1 MLEIPSFDEENLQES
16 VQKYKQRMKQL
27 QETNDALFRVNR
39 VLVEELQDVHH
50 HFLELSEVSKEVLN
64 RKRTSDR
71 HCKKLEKT
79 VESLQQE
86 NEDLQR
92 KIADM
97 EKKHK
102 RAKRKAQSLDGIALL
117 AEAAKEL

>member
-1 MLEIPSFDEENLQES
+1 MRKSNLNSTQH
-16 VQKYKQRMKQL
+16 L
-27 QETNDALFRVNR
+27 Q
-39 VLVEELQDVHH
+39 
-50 HFLELSEVSKEVLN
+50 
-64 RKRTSDR
+64 
-71 HCKKLEKT
+71 KKLEKT

>member
-1 MLEIPSFDEENLQES
+1 MIRKLGQKPKVEDKQEIKHEEVPEYEKEDSKPKLFSASLRGKHSLFVDE
-16 VQKYKQRMKQL
+16 
-27 QETNDALFRVNR
+27 
-39 VLVEELQDVHH
+39 
-50 HFLELSEVSKEVLN
+50 KEKPEQYSA
-64 RKRTSDR
+64 RA
-71 HCKKLEKT
+71 KKLEKT

-102 RAKRKAQSLDGIALL
+102 REKRKAQSLYGLALL
-117 AEAAKEL
+117 ADAVKEL

>member
-1 MLEIPSFDEENLQES
+1 M
-16 VQKYKQRMKQL
+16 
-27 QETNDALFRVNR
+27 
-39 VLVEELQDVHH
+39 
-50 HFLELSEVSKEVLN
+50 LN

-79 VESLQQE
+79 VKSLQQE

-102 RAKRKAQSLDGIALL
+102 RAKIKAQSLDGIALL